1 MIIDVT
7 ATLSHLNFTGVQ
19 RVVTA
24 VLRASPGHRLVKY
37 DMRLD
42 AFCEAT
48 LTNVE
53 PEPSQAQGA
62 SHAPVYALALWAIFR
77 SFLRLVGLGRFAEL
91 VRRWASS
98 GYAVSRGRTGP
109 STVPYFEGRV
119 VEKHSLGDVILLDVP
134 KDPAHLRFLRLGIE
148 QGDFKLHVYLYDLI
162 PLESEEIAGDPR
174 SLEDREWYKDY
185 LNLVTRA
192 DTVVCL
198 SRFTRDR
205 FLAFCRDSQS
215 DFTGK
220 VVVLYPPWESST
232 QHQQHLCARNP
243 RNLWAFLERTDHG
256 PIVMAVAPLS
266 KRKNLWVLFR
276 SFLAMRRM
284 GRRLRLL
291 VIVPLSTHVDL
302 KTALLAAWL
311 RFLYP
316 HSVTFQT
323 RVAEQTLSACF
334 QHAHVVCV
342 PSLLEGFGLPVI
354 EGLEHGC
361 HALAH
366 AGGPFLELNEKLDI
380 ALADARDPREWRR
393 ALETLVDSDKAE
405 AFDASSMLPSPQSFM
420 NQFDGH
426 IRRPGQE
433 QGEIH

>member
-7 ATLSHLNFTGVQ
+7 ATLDHLNFTGVQ

-24 VLRASPGHRLVKY
+24 VLRDSPEHRLVRY

-42 AFCEAT
+42 AYCET
-48 LTNVE
+48 TYTNVE
-53 PEPSQAQGA
+53 PEPSQVQGA
-62 SHAPVYALALWAIFR
+62 SDAPVYALALWAIFR
-77 SFLRLVGLGRFAEL
+77 SFLRLVGLGRFTEM
-91 VRRWASS
+91 VRQWARSA
-98 GYAVSRGRTGP
+98 YAVSRGRTGP
-109 STVPYFEGRV
+109 STVAHATGRV
-119 VEKHSLGDVILLDVP
+119 LEKHSLGDVILLDVP
-134 KDPAHLRFLRLGIE
+134 KEPAHLRFLRAGIE

-162 PLESEEIAGDPR
+162 PLDSEEIAGDPR
-174 SLEDREWYKDY
+174 SLEDRKWYEDY
-185 LNLVTRA
+185 LDLVTGA
-192 DTVVCL
+192 ETVVCL

-205 FLAFCRDSQS
+205 FLAFCRDSHS

-220 VVVLYPPWESST
+220 VTVLYPPWASST
-232 QHQQHLCARNP
+232 QHQPRLCALSP
-243 RNLWAFLERTDHG
+243 RNLSAFLERTDLG

-276 SFLAMRRM
+276 SFQAMRRM

-302 KTALLAAWL
+302 NTSLLAAWL
-311 RFLYP
+311 RFRYP
-316 HSVTFQT
+316 RSVTFQT
-323 RVAEQTLSACF
+323 GVAEQTLSACF
-334 QHAHVVCV
+334 QNAHVVCV

-366 AGGPFLELNEKLDI
+366 AGGPFLELDEKLDI
-380 ALADARDPREWRR
+380 TVADATEPGEWRG

-405 AFDASSMLPSPQSFM
+405 AFDVSTILPSPQSFM
-420 NQFDGH
+420 NQFDAH

-433 QGEIH
+433 QSETQ